1 MRLLPLVLA
10 GTLAGTNADFTADE
24 VTSLPGWDG
33 APPTKHYSGYI
44 DVGNKR
50 TLHYY
55 LQMSER
61 APATDPTVLWLNGGP
76 GASSL
81 LGAFTELGQLV
92 FNRDSMRGVAAG
104 GAPKLARNRDAWTQ
118 KANVLYLESPAGV
131 GYSYCAYANC
141 TSDDTQAVSDAH
153 AFLAAF
159 FGEKFPQL
167 AANPFYMTG
176 ESYAGVYLPMLAADV
191 LEAQAA
197 AAQGKGKAASP
208 IPAIAGIAI
217 GNGCWGTAVG
227 TCGFGLSQK
236 LILSEFYR
244 GKGLM
249 SKEQYAA
256 VTGACGAPFR
266 EGEGEQQQQQQQQQQ
281 QGDDDGFGDD
291 DRISADC
298 VAAVRAGFDAV
309 GQHNLYNVDDMCG
322 IDFSANELL
331 GRLRTAGSMHL
342 PLGSGGGGGGGEAVV
357 SASGDAAEPALGSV
371 QRWCGASNAMS
382 AWLARNDTAAAL
394 NVRLPWGN
402 GLHYI
407 GGPGTPTGVAR
418 DLRPLY
424 KTLAQTLPLMI
435 YSGES
440 DGCVPY
446 VGTEEWTAG
455 LGFPKEGAWHPWYG
469 SAGAGGPHVAA
480 GYAVHYGAPAKRF
493 SFVTVKG
500 AGHEGAPACAPAL
513 ACPMLV
519 LCLRSSR
526 PPHPLPRG
534 PSLRPPRAA
543 TTSVCQCPSSSP
555 PPRSTCSTRSSRA
568 SRCEERPWQARSF
581 DPNLDS
587 E

>member
-1 MRLLPLVLA
+1 MRTASALLPLLLA
-10 GTLAGTNADFTADE
+10 GTTADFTADE

-33 APPTKHYSGYI
+33 APPTKHYSGYV

-55 LQMSER
+55 LQMSEHE
-61 APATDPTVLWLNGGP
+61 PATDPTVLWLNGGP

-92 FNRDSMRGVAAG
+92 FNRDSMRGVAGG

-118 KANVLYLESPAGV
+118 RANVLYLESPAGV

-141 TSDDTQAVSDAH
+141 TSDDTQAAADAY

-159 FGEKFPQL
+159 FERFPQL
-167 AANPFYMTG
+167 AVNPFYMTG
-176 ESYAGVYLPMLAADV
+176 ESYAGVYLPMLAANV

-197 AAQGKGKAASP
+197 AHGKGNAASP
-208 IPAIAGIAI
+208 VPAIAGIAI

-266 EGEGEQQQQQQQQQQ
+266 EGGGEQQQQQQQQQQ
-281 QGDDDGFGDD
+281 QSDDDGFGDD

-322 IDFSANELL
+322 TDFSANELL

-342 PLGSGGGGGGGEAVV
+342 PLGSSGGGGAAV

-455 LGFPKEGAWHPWYG
+455 LGFPKLGAWHPWYG

-493 SFVTVKG
+493 SFVTIKG
-500 AGHEGAPACAPAL
+500 AGHEGGCAACARLLLRARRGCART
-513 ACPMLV
+513 ACWYGSL
-519 LCLRSSR
+519 SSR
-526 PPHPLPRG
+526 DTLPPPPHPPCSPR
-534 PSLRPPRAA
+534 
-543 TTSVCQCPSSSP
+543 VP
-555 PPRSTCSTRSSRA
+555 PPLPFA
-568 SRCEERPWQARSF
+568 SARVQARRRVRHARRVHPGQAALRNGRGKRTSTT
-581 DPNLDS
+581 L
-587 E
+587 